1 MRLIVL
7 LLSFF
12 PVFAATASN
21 TGSTMGAFVV
31 APVQSVSCMGQGTS
45 VALVASSDGGTTFIA
60 GTWLVVIGN
69 VTMADVELV
78 RKSEPESCFS
88 IREHSL
94 QVLAPA
100 RLYSLDGRC
109 LAMLKSHAIRDLATL
124 PSAFIVRMNN
134 GASFKVSVLSMAQP

>member
-12 PVFAATASN
+12 PVFTATASDS
-21 TGSTMGAFVV
+21 GSTMGGFVV
-31 APVQSVSCMGQGTS
+31 APFQSVSFWGQGTCVS
-45 VALVASSDGGTTFIA
+45 PVESSDGGTVFIA
-60 GTWLVVIGN
+60 GTWLVTIVNI
-69 VTMADVELV
+69 VTAEVEHV
-78 RKSEPESCFS
+78 SKSEPESCIV

-124 PSAFIVRMNN
+124 PSAFIVRMNS
-134 GASFKVSVLSMAQP
+134 GASFKISVSSMAQP